1 MTQQQFRAIQLRRD
15 FLKNVASGIGMVAL
29 GDLLARDGL
38 TAADLP
44 DVNPLAPKRPHF
56 EAKAKHV
63 IFMFMEG
70 GPSQYE
76 LFDPKPA
83 LEDHHG
89 QALPESMTK
98 DLKLAFIKPSARVMA
113 SKFAFRR
120 HGQSGMELSELMP
133 KLGTVADDI
142 CLVRSMHTDAFNHHP
157 GQLLLFTGH
166 TQFGRP
172 TMGAW
177 SVYGLGSE
185 SQNLPGFVVLS
196 SGRGTSGG
204 SSNFS
209 SGFLPSHYQGTVFRN
224 SGEPILYLSNPEGV
238 SDALQEETLRSVRRL
253 NEMRFEATGDLEIAS
268 RISSYELAYRMQ
280 MSAPELLDFSDE
292 PDHVLEGYGVNSDD
306 EGQRQYATNCLL
318 ARRMVER
325 GVRFVLMMDASWDDH
340 SGLNQ
345 NLPKRC
351 QKVDQS
357 NAYLVQDLKQRGLLD
372 ETLVVW
378 GGEFGR
384 TPMVELRRPDDAD
397 SAGRDHHPNAY
408 SMWMTGGG
416 LRGGQVLGK
425 SDDLCLNVVEDPV
438 HVHDLQATVL
448 HLLGFDHEKLTYRH
462 MGRDF
467 RLTDVSGRV
476 VDKLLS

>member
-1 MTQQQFRAIQLRRD
+1 
-15 FLKNVASGIGMVAL
+15 
-29 GDLLARDGL
+29 
-38 TAADLP
+38 
-44 DVNPLAPKRPHF
+44 
-56 EAKAKHV
+56 
-63 IFMFMEG
+63 
-70 GPSQYE
+70 
-76 LFDPKPA
+76 
-83 LEDHHG
+83 
-89 QALPESMTK
+89 
-98 DLKLAFIKPSARVMA
+98 MA

-224 SGEPILYLSNPEGV
+224 SGEPILYLSNPKGV

-340 SGLNQ
+340 SGAEPESPEAMPESRSVERLSRPGPQAAGGSWTRRSWSGAASLAGPRWWNF
-345 NLPKRC
+345 
-351 QKVDQS
+351 
-357 NAYLVQDLKQRGLLD
+357 AGL
-372 ETLVVW
+372 T
-378 GGEFGR
+378 
-384 TPMVELRRPDDAD
+384 TPTALAAITTPTHTAC
-397 SAGRDHHPNAY
+397 G
-408 SMWMTGGG
+408 
-416 LRGGQVLGK
+416 
-425 SDDLCLNVVEDPV
+425 
-438 HVHDLQATVL
+438 
-448 HLLGFDHEKLTYRH
+448 
-462 MGRDF
+462 
-467 RLTDVSGRV
+467 
-476 VDKLLS
+476 

>member
-306 EGQRQYATNCLL
+306 EGLRKYETICLR